1 MTTIKPDTYTD
12 TDLEQLQLKEKHM
25 KKRKRK
31 ERDKLKAEQ
40 GIPRR
45 NPLAVPLRK
54 KGHHVERVKTLYNRK
69 AQVRA
74 INYLLGDNHHG

>member
-1 MTTIKPDTYTD
+1 MLVDTYTD
-12 TDLEQLQLKEKHM
+12 TDNLEQLQLKKKEKHM

-31 ERDKLKAEQ
+31 ERDKL
-40 GIPRR
+40 
-45 NPLAVPLRK
+45 PLRK

-69 AQVRA
+69 AQREA